1 MCYKASLGVIPCLLF
16 HKYLF
21 TLFQVPLSAD
31 TKRNPEQ
38 KRVSSVKEFLVL
50 SGLPMYTERLLSN
63 GCDTLNSLASMNE
76 DKLRS
81 CGVTDPLHIE
91 IIVSA
96 INSTWNTETLTDQIE
111 TSSVHNV

>member
-1 MCYKASLGVIPCLLF
+1 MLTFLCL
-16 HKYLF
+16 
-21 TLFQVPLSAD
+21 QVPLSAD

-38 KRVSSVKEFLVL
+38 KRVGNVKEFLVL
-50 SGLPMYTERLLSN
+50 SGLPMYTESLLSN
-63 GCDTLNSLASMNE
+63 GCDTLTSLAAMNE
-76 DKLRS
+76 EKLKQ

-96 INSTWNTETLTDQIE
+96 INSTWNTENVSDQVE